1 MENSAMKVLMV
12 VIRFNSDSNNKA
24 DYKYHLPVGLAYI
37 SAALKKNGYKV
48 DWLNL
53 NHCDG
58 TVDDLIR
65 DTLLQE
71 RYNFILT
78 GGLSVFYPAIKSCV
92 NSFRE
97 YAPYARIVLGGG
109 AISSQPNLIFKLL
122 KPDYI
127 VIGEGEATVLELLKC
142 LENDGNLDKVNG
154 IGYLGS
160 DGQFT
165 LTKPRE
171 AIKDINALPCPDYE
185 GLGLDAYLDHMVPRP
200 TDAFYDL
207 FDYPRPYSLVASR
220 SCPFS
225 CTFCFHPTG
234 NVYRQRSIPNVVEEL
249 NFAIKR
255 YRINIIIIFDE
266 LFSYDKA
273 RILEF
278 CKQLKQLYKTIPWEI
293 KWACQIRVDKLDEE
307 LLITMKDAGCFMLGL
322 GLESYSPVV
331 LKSMHKKITQQQIDQ
346 ALQITRRLNITIAGN
361 FIFGD
366 PAETTETAYET
377 LNYWKKSIYSGGG
390 LNLGYIHPY
399 PGTPLYHHCLNK
411 GIIKEE
417 ADFIENMAARLAI
430 PLNMTNIMT
439 DQEFSKLRRD
449 IYEAERAYRKF
460 VKPLVIKDDNIN
472 EIHVKCPY
480 CNVRSIYKNY
490 IFNKYSRESQ
500 QICCRN
506 CGMRFS
512 LLPMIVEIEN
522 MFFRFLGVKITYF
535 VKNIVKNILKMIR
548 YLKRA

>member
-1 MENSAMKVLMV
+1 MKILIV
-12 VIRFNSDSNNKA
+12 VIRFNSNSNNKA
-24 DYKYHLPVGLAYI
+24 DYNYHIPVGLAYI
-37 SAALKKNGYKV
+37 SAVLKRDSYKV

-65 DTLLQE
+65 DALLLE
-71 RYNFILT
+71 NYDFILT

-92 NSFRE
+92 HSFRK
-97 YAPYARIVLGGG
+97 YAPHSQIVLGGG

-127 VIGEGEATVLELLKC
+127 VIGEGESTILALLKC
-142 LENDGNLDKVNG
+142 LKNDGNLEEVNG
-154 IGYLGS
+154 VGYLGS
-160 DGQFT
+160 DGKFV
-165 LTKPRE
+165 LTMPRD
-171 AIKDINALPCPDYE
+171 AIKDIDALPFPDYE
-185 GLGLDAYLDHMVPRP
+185 GLGLDTYLDNMVPRA
-200 TDAFYDL
+200 TDAFYEI
-207 FDYPRPYSLVASR
+207 FDVPRPYSIISSR

-234 NVYRQRSIPNVVEEL
+234 NVYRQRSVPNIIKEL
-249 NFAIKR
+249 SAAIKK
-255 YRINIIIIFDE
+255 YKINIIIIFDE

-331 LKSMHKKITQQQIDQ
+331 LKSMQKKITPQQIDQ

-377 LNYWKKSIYSGGG
+377 LNYWKKSVYSGGG
-390 LNLGYIHPY
+390 LNLGFIHPY
-399 PGTPLYHHCLNK
+399 PGTPLYYHCLKK
-411 GIIKEE
+411 GIIKDE
-417 ADFIENMAARLAI
+417 ADFIENMADKLAI
-430 PLNMTNIMT
+430 PLNMSNTMA
-439 DQEFSKLRRD
+439 DLEFSKLRRD
-449 IYEAERAYRKF
+449 IYRAERVYRKF
-460 VKPLVIKDDNIN
+460 VKPLVIKN
-472 EIHVKCPY
+472 ENTSELLVKCPY
-480 CNVRSIYKNY
+480 CNVESIYKNY
-490 IFNKYSRESQ
+490 IFNKHLRAPQ

-512 LLPMIVEIEN
+512 LITIIVGIEN
-522 MFFRFLGVKITYF
+522 CLFKFFGVKTTYF
-535 VKNIVKNILKMIR
+535 MKDIVKYSLKAFR
-548 YLKRA
+548 YFKRAFSIP